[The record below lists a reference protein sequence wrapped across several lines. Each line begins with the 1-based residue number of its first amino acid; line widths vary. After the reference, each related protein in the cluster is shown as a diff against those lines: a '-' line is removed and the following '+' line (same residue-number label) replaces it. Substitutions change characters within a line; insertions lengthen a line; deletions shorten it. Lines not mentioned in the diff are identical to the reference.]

1 MAKFNGSAFVREV
14 FLRSNPSVD
23 LNEVSAEHPIKPGD
37 YTIMESEYNAILRKY
52 GVIDE
57 NGKAIDPD
65 LNMAVG
71 FWLLDQGPHIVN
83 DNSKA
88 A

>member
-23 LNEVSAEHPIKPGD
+23 LNEVSVEHPIKPGD
-37 YTIMESEYNAILRKY
+37 YAIKKSEYDAILRKY

-57 NGKAIDPD
+57 NGIATDPD

-71 FWLLDQGPHIVN
+71 FWLLNQGPNIVK